1 MPEMTPNRPYLIR
14 AVYEWICDNGLTTH
28 LLVDANYPGVTV
40 PREFVNDGQIILNIT
55 PSAVQHIDAGNEAI
69 TFSAR
74 FGGRAMNIFVPVEA
88 VLAVFARENGE
99 GMAFEPTLQPPEPT
113 PPDTSPDSPSD
124 NASDSASNSS
134 RGSAKSS
141 RPTLKVVK

>member
-1 MPEMTPNRPYLIR
+1 MTPNRPYLIR

-28 LLVDANYPGVTV
+28 LLVDANYPGVNV

-74 FGGRAMNIFVPVEA
+74 FGGRAMNIIVPVEA

-99 GMAFEPTLQPPEPT
+99 GMAFEPALQPPEPT
-113 PPDTSPDSPSD
+113 PPDSPPPGSPPNSPEG
-124 NASDSASNSS
+124 SNEP
-134 RGSAKSS
+134 GS